1 MADTGAVGNNS
12 CSIFRDGWGPLT
24 TKQHAPDSSDRE
36 ALEHEIAAEQIF
48 VDRAYTSLEQLRADY
63 REMQRS
69 IESEGAWGSP
79 QARTERD
86 AKAAHFGDQA
96 MRLEQIE
103 DRLVFGRID
112 MTDNQAHYI
121 GRAGLPDEA
130 GGRLLI
136 DWRAPAAR
144 PFYQATAAN
153 PEGVVRRRHIATSNR
168 KVRSIEDDAL
178 DTATAPQRGLVFQGE
193 GALMSAL
200 ASGRD
205 GRMGDIVA
213 TIQSEQ
219 DSIIRAPG
227 RGVLV
232 VQGGPGT
239 GKTAVALH
247 RAAYLL
253 YADRKRLERSGVL
266 IVGPSRVFLKY
277 IEQVLPSLGESGVV
291 SLTMGELV
299 PGVTATINDPPD
311 VAHAKGKLAWIE
323 TLRAAVR
330 DLQRLPKVTKEFRI
344 DGQEAVLTVERV
356 DEARARARRS
366 GKPHNVA
373 REAFA
378 LELVEEVT
386 RQLAGDDADPETLD
400 WWRDSVR
407 AAKDIRREINLCWM
421 PTTAETLLRR
431 LYARPEVLARVAR
444 GLNAQDRA
452 LVKRPLD
459 SEMTTQDVPLLDE
472 LEELL
477 GTSDVL
483 AQRQSNDQRR
493 KEQEEIERVRA
504 AMEGQNLGEGIVSAE
519 LLADRARGE
528 REWTPLAERALGD
541 RTWTYGHVVV
551 DEAQDLQPM
560 AWHALLRRCP
570 SRSFT
575 VVGDLDQARGHRRPS
590 SWFDALGPAAKAL
603 EDERALTI
611 SYRSPAAILEVAQD
625 VLAQV
630 HEPVAY
636 PLTSAR
642 ELPDC
647 LADTFVA
654 STNAPSPIAPRS
666 EDPLWE
672 TVQSVLVDELQILDE
687 QVGVGSGRIGVI
699 VGNERGRAWNADT
712 EGWEALDERVAVLSA
727 VGAKGLEF
735 DTTVLVEPMEIL
747 GDGPGDLFVAMTR
760 STRRLHSVRTSELPD
775 AWTQAIRNQGRETID
790 L

>member
-1 MADTGAVGNNS
+1 MAGGQALGNNG
-12 CSIFRDGWGPLT
+12 CSTFRDRLGLLT
-24 TKQHAPDSSDRE
+24 TDNHVSGGGSRGE
-36 ALEHEIAAEQIF
+36 LEREIAAEQVF
-48 VDRAYTSLEQLRADY
+48 VDRAYTSLERLRADY
-63 REMQRS
+63 RKMQRS

-112 MTDNQAHYI
+112 MTGGQIHYI
-121 GRAGLPDEA
+121 GRAGLPDET
-130 GGRLLI
+130 GGRLLV

-153 PEGVVRRRHIATSNR
+153 PEGVVRRRHISTQNR
-168 KVRSIEDDAL
+168 QVRGIEDDAL
-178 DTATAPQRGLVFQGE
+178 DTSGTTAGALVFQGE

-200 ASGRD
+200 SSARD

-299 PGVTATINDPPD
+299 PGVAATVNDSPE
-311 VAHAKGKLAWIE
+311 VSQAKGKLAWIE

-330 DLQRLPKVTKEFRI
+330 DLQRVPSEIKEFSI
-344 DGQEAVLTVERV
+344 DGKPAMLTPERV
-356 DEARARARRS
+356 EEARARARRS
-366 GKPHNVA
+366 GKPHNLA
-373 REAFA
+373 RDGFA
-378 LELVEEVT
+378 LELVEDLT
-386 RQLAGDDADPETLD
+386 HQLAGEDSDPESLD

-407 AAKDIRREINLCWM
+407 GSRDIRREINLCWM
-421 PTTAETLLRR
+421 PTTAETLLKR
-431 LYARPEVLARVAR
+431 LYARPELLARVAK
-444 GLNAQDRA
+444 GLSDTDRA
-452 LVKRPLD
+452 LVKRSPGEQM
-459 SEMTTQDVPLLDE
+459 SIQDVPLLDE

-477 GTSDVL
+477 GTSDAL
-483 AQRQSNDQRR
+483 ESRRTDAQRRR
-493 KEQEEIERVRA
+493 EEEEIERART

-541 RTWTYGHVVV
+541 RSWTYGHVVV

-560 AWHALLRRCP
+560 AWHSLLRRCP

-575 VVGDLDQARGHRRPS
+575 VVGDLDQARGRHRPS
-590 SWFDALGPAAKAL
+590 SWFDALGPAAKGL

-611 SYRSPAAILEVAQD
+611 SYRSPAAILELAQA

-630 HEPVAY
+630 HQPVTY
-636 PLTSAR
+636 PVTSAR
-642 ELPDC
+642 DLPDC
-647 LADTFVA
+647 LADTLVEVFPE
-654 STNAPSPIAPRS
+654 SRGIAPR
-666 EDPLWE
+666 ERDPLWAAI
-672 TVQSVLVDELQILDE
+672 QPVLTQELQLLDR
-687 QVGVGSGRIGVI
+687 QLGQGAGRLGIV
-699 VGNERGRAWNADT
+699 VGNERAVAWHADT
-712 EGWEALDERVAVLSA
+712 EGWGALDERVALLSA

-735 DTTVLVEPMEIL
+735 DTTILIEPMEIL

-775 AWTQAIRNQGRETID
+775 VWTEAIATQGTETID